1 VRRILRRNLATRG
14 WKKPSARHTPEE
26 LQVHFPRYRMST
38 GSSGVSAIDA
48 RGTAGTRA
56 GASPVV
62 GPVKG
67 AEPLTVYPHC
77 LAALGLEHD
86 WSVWR
91 PAAAD
96 LSAALLE
103 VI

>member
-1 VRRILRRNLATRG
+1 VQRILRRNLATRG
-14 WKKPSARHTPEE
+14 WKEPSARHRPEE

-48 RGTAGTRA
+48 RGVAWTRA
-56 GASPVV
+56 GASP
-62 GPVKG
+62 
-67 AEPLTVYPHC
+67 
-77 LAALGLEHD
+77 
-86 WSVWR
+86 
-91 PAAAD
+91 AAD